1 MKIQL
6 NSDNN
11 LNKIEKKIMSQ
22 KKDVT
27 KIGKEKK
34 DDVKFSSIGKDYSFA
49 MNEIKKIPEVR
60 EGLVEELREKVKS
73 GNYEIN
79 ISKIAD
85 NIMNK
90 L

>member
-22 KKDVT
+22 KKEVT